1 MHIWIINQDSFF
13 MLENVPLFAPLSP
26 QDRTKLEVGMV
37 TLNFAK
43 GSVLVSQGETPNNL
57 LYLTLSGKLKVVM
70 ANEEGREILLA
81 VLQEGDSFGELS
93 LFDEEPRSATV
104 IAVEDCKVAL
114 LPRAYFF
121 DCLRNN
127 PDIAI
132 ELLKT
137 VIKRM
142 RNTTEQVSSLA
153 LLDVYGRLAKTLSDM
168 AEIQPDGSMMTGHLT
183 HQELSTRVGAS
194 REMVTRILNDLKRG
208 GYIAVTKHRIELKK
222 TLPMRW

>member
-1 MHIWIINQDSFF
+1 
-13 MLENVPLFAPLSP
+13 MLENLSLFSSLSL
-26 QDRTKLEVGMV
+26 QDRSKLEGGMF
-37 TLNFAK
+37 TQRFCK
-43 GSVLVSQGETPNNL
+43 GSVLVTQGELSNNL
-57 LYLTLSGKLKVVM
+57 LYLILSGKIKVVM
-70 ANEEGREILLA
+70 ANDEGREVLLA
-81 VLQEGDSFGELS
+81 VFQPGDSFGELS

-104 IAVEDCKVAL
+104 IAVDDCELAL
-114 LPRAYFF
+114 LPRAYFL
-121 DCLRNN
+121 DCLRSN

-153 LLDVYGRLAKTLSDM
+153 LLDVYGRVAKALSDM
-168 AEIQPDGSMMTGHLT
+168 AKTQPDGTVVTEPLT

-208 GYIAVTKHRIELKK
+208 GYIAVNKHCIELKK

>member
-1 MHIWIINQDSFF
+1 
-13 MLENVPLFAPLSP
+13 MLENLSIFSSLSS
-26 QDRTKLEVGMV
+26 QDLSKLEVGMF
-37 TLNFAK
+37 TQRFSK
-43 GSVLVSQGETPNNL
+43 GSVLVTQGDLSNNL
-57 LYLTLSGKLKVVM
+57 LYLILNGKIKVVM
-70 ANEEGREILLA
+70 TNEEGREILLA
-81 VLQEGDSFGELS
+81 VFRKGDSFGELS

-104 IAVEDCKVAL
+104 IAVDDCELAL

-142 RNTTEQVSSLA
+142 RNTTEKVSSLA
-153 LLDVYGRLAKTLSDM
+153 LVDVYGRLAKTLSDM
-168 AEIQPDGSMMTGHLT
+168 AKTQPDGSMMTEPLT
-183 HQELSTRVGAS
+183 HQELSTIVGAS

-208 GYIAVTKHRIELKK
+208 GYIAINKHCIELKK
-222 TLPMRW
+222 PLPMRW